1 MPVEL
6 KGVDYLTKGFPD
18 VSLHGERAWYLSYE
32 NTSRLLGMMY
42 YGAYAR
48 EKEDLEVAEDD
59 FIYIGY
65 NFHWENRSLALP
77 NLPEGMCWKKIADT
91 SLHGTGF
98 CLEEEEEYKKSIEI
112 GPRAI
117 VVLLGRQEAEKDAIM
132 APVAALQDHH
142 VSGYIS
148 RGCFMTCPNIPRRN
162 FW

>member
-1 MPVEL
+1 MASDL
-6 KGVDYLTKGFPD
+6 
-18 VSLHGERAWYLSYE
+18 
-32 NTSRLLGMMY
+32 
-42 YGAYAR
+42 
-48 EKEDLEVAEDD
+48 KEDLEAAEDD

-98 CLEEEEEYKKSIEI
+98 HLEEKEEYKKSIEI

-142 VSGYIS
+142 EA
-148 RGCFMTCPNIPRRN
+148 
-162 FW
+162 